1 LERERQLPVPDAL
14 RIAREVQAV
23 VLGTDGAPGT
33 RRTVVPAPM
42 LDALRARD
50 DIALDV
56 SPDGRHVVIGYGVG
70 RDEPLLVLTNWRAR
84 LTRGN

>member
-1 LERERQLPVPDAL
+1 
-14 RIAREVQAV
+14 
-23 VLGTDGAPGT
+23 
-33 RRTVVPAPM
+33 M